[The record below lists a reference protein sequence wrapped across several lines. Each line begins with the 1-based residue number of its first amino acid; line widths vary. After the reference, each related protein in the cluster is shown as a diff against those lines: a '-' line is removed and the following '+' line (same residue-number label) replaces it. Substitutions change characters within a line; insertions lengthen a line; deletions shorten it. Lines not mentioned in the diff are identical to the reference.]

1 MAKKVNDT
9 EITQELIDE
18 TAAMSE
24 AAEDMAAMIIASDIQ
39 KENEIKARTQEE
51 RERLIAEAYKL
62 VGRVE
67 GMTAVAKF
75 ADVGTLLTLKAIKDD
90 KIYKNLPTV
99 GTWDNLCKSIG
110 LSRSKVDE
118 DIANLE
124 TFGTDFLEKIGNY
137 GIGYRELRQLK
148 KAATSGILA
157 IQTDTITVD
166 GETIPLA
173 DKDELKDA
181 LERVIFAKDQ
191 ALKAKDELNKTQLKV
206 IEADTERKRRLNE
219 EKEAAW
225 AETDKYKKE
234 LAAMNNGELT
244 PVPIEDLSH
253 FNKIREIE
261 NEFALIYHNI
271 LQLAAADISPLNQ
284 QMLGG
289 VIGLILRAADD
300 TRLTLQGK
308 SNIYFEGSSLTD
320 AEMENLENLT
330 TPNEFLNGKK
340 TA

>member
-39 KENEIKARTQEE
+39 KENEIKTRTQEE
-51 RERLIAEAYKL
+51 RERLIAEAYRMM
-62 VGRVE
+62 GRVE
-67 GMTAVAKF
+67 GLDFISKVATVSTF
-75 ADVGTLLTLKAIKDD
+75 VALKNIKDN
-90 KIYKNLPTV
+90 KIYKDMPAIVTWENFCNSV
-99 GTWDNLCKSIG
+99 GY
-110 LSRSKVDE
+110 SRRHVDE
-118 DIANLE
+118 QIDNISNLGAAFLE
-124 TFGTDFLEKIGNY
+124 TVSTF

-148 KAATSGILA
+148 KATTNGILA

-181 LERVIFAKDQ
+181 LERVIAAKDQ

-261 NEFALIYHNI
+261 NQFDLLFFN
-271 LQLAAADISPLNQ
+271 LQQLAMGDLSPFNER
-284 QMLGG
+284 MLGG
-289 VIGLILRAADD
+289 VVGKMLLMTDD
-300 TRLTLQGK
+300 TRMAMQGK
-308 SNIYFEGSSLTD
+308 SDFYFEGSSLTD
-320 AEMENLENLT
+320 AEMESLKNLT
-330 TPNEFLNGKK
+330 TPTEYILSDKNK
-340 TA
+340 

>member
-39 KENEIKARTQEE
+39 KENEIKTRTQEE

-148 KAATSGILA
+148 KATTSGVLA

-261 NEFALIYHNI
+261 NQFDLLFFN
-271 LQLAAADISPLNQ
+271 LQQLAMGDLSPFNER
-284 QMLGG
+284 MLGG
-289 VIGLILRAADD
+289 VVGKMLLMTDD
-300 TRLTLQGK
+300 TRMAMQGK
-308 SNIYFEGSSLTD
+308 SDFYFEGSSLTD
-320 AEMENLENLT
+320 AEMESLKNLT
-330 TPNEFLNGKK
+330 TPTEYILSDKNK
-340 TA
+340 

>member
-51 RERLIAEAYKL
+51 RERLIAEAYRMM
-62 VGRVE
+62 GRVE
-67 GMTAVAKF
+67 GLDFISKVAVTSTFTA
-75 ADVGTLLTLKAIKDD
+75 LKNIKENR
-90 KIYKNLPTV
+90 IYKDMPAI
-99 GTWDNLCKSIG
+99 GTWENYCKSIG
-110 LSRSKVDE
+110 YNRRYVDE
-118 DIANLE
+118 QIDNLSSLGAE
-124 TFGTDFLEKIGNY
+124 FLEVTSSF
-137 GIGYRELRQLK
+137 GIGYKDLRKLRF
-148 KAATSGILA
+148 ATKDGVLA

-166 GETIPLA
+166 GETIPLS

-206 IEADTERKRRLNE
+206 IEADIERKRRLNE

-234 LAAMNNGELT
+234 LAAMNNGELDNIT
-244 PVPIEDLSH
+244 NDDRPV

-261 NEFALIYHNI
+261 DEFALIYHNI
-271 LQLAAADISPLNQ
+271 LQLVAADISPLNQ

-320 AEMENLENLT
+320 AEMESLENLT

-340 TA
+340 IA

>member
-24 AAEDMAAMIIASDIQ
+24 AAEDMAAMVIAEDIQ
-39 KENEIKARTQEE
+39 KENEIKAKTQEE
-51 RERLIAEAYKL
+51 RERLIAEAYRL
-62 VGRVE
+62 GGRAE
-67 GMTAVAKF
+67 AFNAIAEF
-75 ADVGTLLTLKAIKDD
+75 ANVSTLIQLKKIKDS
-90 KIYKNLPTV
+90 KIYREISSI
-99 GTWDNLCKSIG
+99 GTWENFCKSIG
-110 LSRSKVDE
+110 FSRAKIDLDLDNLDTFGE
-118 DIANLE
+118 TFIANVSSL
-124 TFGTDFLEKIGNY
+124 

-148 KAATSGILA
+148 KATTSGILA

-206 IEADTERKRRLNE
+206 IEADAERKRRLNE

-234 LAAMNNGELT
+234 LAAMNKGELT

-261 NEFALIYHNI
+261 NQFDLLFFN
-271 LQLAAADISPLNQ
+271 LQQLAMGDLSPFNER
-284 QMLGG
+284 MLGG
-289 VIGLILRAADD
+289 VVGKMLLMTDD
-300 TRLTLQGK
+300 TRIAMQGK
-308 SNIYFEGSSLTD
+308 SDFYFEGSSLTD
-320 AEMENLENLT
+320 AEMESLKNLT
-330 TPNEFLNGKK
+330 TPTEYILSDKNK
-340 TA
+340 